1 MTICQNSWDVSIT
14 VLAPNKIDNGK
25 RSIFFVSTG
34 KKLGFRLNPKFPRL
48 STKIKTTPS
57 PLFPPKL
64 LLTTTKICSM
74 VPQMK
79 WDLFPKICSSF
90 LLLLCLYN
98 IISLLG
104 PMQIFVVTVSLH
116 EQFAKKKNYLPPQSY
131 ST

>member
-1 MTICQNSWDVSIT
+1 
-14 VLAPNKIDNGK
+14 
-25 RSIFFVSTG
+25 
-34 KKLGFRLNPKFPRL
+34 
-48 STKIKTTPS
+48 
-57 PLFPPKL
+57 
-64 LLTTTKICSM
+64 M

-116 EQFAKKKNYLPPQSY
+116 EQFAKKKITFPHNPILLRNIFYFSCIEKMNVLYRSFFTFFQFFIL
-131 ST
+131 